1 MLPSPTPT
9 PRAAHGGTL
18 RQWHEDNG
26 LGGSGSLGGGG
37 VQHKPGGGAP
47 ASPASEGMGA
57 VSAGAGAAAAAFGS
71 AQLVKIELLQERF
84 PHVNLDPERRHFSA
98 ILRAASAA
106 NGSPSSSPSSSSE
119 EGRVDHQQAA

>member
-1 MLPSPTPT
+1 M
-9 PRAAHGGTL
+9 
-18 RQWHEDNG
+18 
-26 LGGSGSLGGGG
+26 
-37 VQHKPGGGAP
+37 QHKPGGGAS

-98 ILRAASAA
+98 SLRAASAA
-106 NGSPSSSPSSSSE
+106 NGSPSPSSSSPSSSEE